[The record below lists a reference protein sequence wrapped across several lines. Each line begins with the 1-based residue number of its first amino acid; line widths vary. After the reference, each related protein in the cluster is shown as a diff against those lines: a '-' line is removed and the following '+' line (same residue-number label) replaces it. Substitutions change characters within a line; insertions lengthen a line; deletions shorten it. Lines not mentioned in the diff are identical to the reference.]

1 MNMITK
7 YTVHTAFLVDDSEVD
22 LFIQRKFI
30 ELCAFAEKVVTFSS
44 PIKAL
49 EALQSAPYN
58 DAPTLIFLDLNMP
71 LLNGF
76 EFLEEIN
83 ALSSGISN
91 RIKVVIL
98 SSSNSPADRLRA
110 KEFPNVINFFYKPLT
125 IERLQSLTE
134 SLEPQEW

>member
-1 MNMITK
+1 MITK
-7 YTVHTAFLVDDSEVD
+7 STIHTAFLIDDSEVD
-22 LFIQRKFI
+22 LFIQKKFI
-30 ELCAFAEKVVTFSS
+30 ELSSFAERVVTFSS

-49 EALQSAPYN
+49 EALQAAPFH
-58 DAPTLIFLDLNMP
+58 DAPNLIFLDLNMP

-76 EFLEEIN
+76 EFLEKIN

-110 KEFPNVINFFYKPLT
+110 KEFPNVINFFSKPLT
-125 IERLQSLTE
+125 MDGLQLLSQL
-134 SLEPQEW
+134 LEPQDV

>member
-1 MNMITK
+1 MITK
-7 YTVHTAFLVDDSEVD
+7 STVHTAFLIDDSEVD
-22 LFIQRKFI
+22 LFIQKRFI
-30 ELCAFAEKVVTFSS
+30 ELSSFAERVITFSS

-49 EALQSAPYN
+49 EALQSAHFN
-58 DAPTLIFLDLNMP
+58 DAPNLIFLDLNMP

-76 EFLEEIN
+76 ELLEKIN

-110 KEFPNVINFFYKPLT
+110 KEFPNVITFFSKPLT
-125 IERLQSLTE
+125 MDGLQSL
-134 SLEPQEW
+134 SQLLVPQDV

>member
-1 MNMITK
+1 MITK

-83 ALSSGISN
+83 ALSSGILA
-91 RIKVVIL
+91 VV
-98 SSSNSPADRLRA
+98 
-110 KEFPNVINFFYKPLT
+110 
-125 IERLQSLTE
+125 
-134 SLEPQEW
+134 